1 MESLSRGSYSI
12 SSGARLFIFNICYLN
27 VCVQEVLCSIE
38 IVGES
43 CTFFA
48 ASLLPLSLPL
58 LSYITPFLPSV
69 ALSPTTTFLLCTF
82 LHNNKLYI
90 ASPCFLFFLNFIPS
104 PPNPLPPK
112 FKLVDTPFIQTCWML
127 KIEPLSMSATES
139 SRSSGQI
146 LKELR
151 YSRENLLF
159 LRDQLPVIICDVTR
173 MNNASADLLRLPS
186 QIMSDPGLKSC
197 PTRVL
202 RRVPNFKNRDDVGG
216 SGNSRLHRHKI
227 SLESDEEEIVYRGH
241 PIRHSLKETQW
252 QFKRRDDSD
261 RSSQPLSA
269 PPGYHAQKAENF
281 QKFYRAVV
289 SPTHVR
295 VTAGGRIVPNIR
307 APPQP
312 VFVWNRDKLFFEAKQ
327 DKKAPGI
334 GDANWQEGAALR
346 PSDPNQL
353 PINNPTTNA
362 NIATAPPSHSLE
374 KLLNP
379 GTVQPSTITEP
390 QVLAPVPTLPNV
402 SDQNNSAGPHPI
414 KLSPPGQF
422 DMTKPFMVNGQMVYP
437 LPSDF
442 QIPHGVP
449 VIPFNMLGNT
459 IPLQNLQPS
468 QYPQMPLH
476 HGLFNPTEP
485 SLGQAQPIPYN
496 NPLTTPPI
504 VQNLPQ
510 IGFGGI
516 PPIIP
521 HSKVGDRSGSNNRLV
536 AMPPLPGLDHPPY
549 NQPGYVKQ
557 KIKSLQDEIK
567 KFDHQLDHNKH
578 QIDEIHVKK
587 QRFYV
592 ESQIQTLE
600 ASLALLPSEDFNHSF
615 PGAHPRPLAPP
626 IPSWVATPVYHPRSF
641 DGVYDQGPLH
651 QPASSRVINRSEPF
665 HNPAPVPAY
674 KASVAKSA
682 QPSRTRLSLSA
693 AKAAPFK
700 PRSQQGSQ
708 PASVVQQPVVQPHTA
723 PCEVGETNSIILG
736 ETTSTPA
743 EHGQDIESRLKG
755 TGNAWAGPK
764 GADNHPMSSS
774 NTTLVENPEALETQN
789 YKGRHLMLPG
799 QPQDNGSTPVLA
811 DTRGLGSA
819 SHHTP
824 MPYLMGFPPPGVPWK
839 EARSHE
845 LMYTRPLTPEEVR
858 ARHLYWGNASKEF
871 LKGLPKFDGQD
882 FYPPS
887 PQKGPALPVGQGR
900 HSEASTI
907 IRKSKDSSA
916 TSKEQGLGEE
926 SQALVLRTEAVVG
939 GRTSPDKNVALH
951 DDNDDV
957 VSVDSWGASKSVC
970 SPPQHGSKVVAKFNK
985 PYSATTSAFLLGM
998 LKNSPAVSSPL
1009 SGLSST
1015 HAVGCLPNYGGTA
1028 ILSLAPGPR
1037 QRSSFTF
1044 DAPTAKVVRSAS
1056 GLSVRHENRPP
1067 SRAGSASV
1075 GGYTAAEFL
1084 AKVNRQNEE
1093 RQGNAEQDWKTA
1105 ANGVGSVANSSW

>member
-1 MESLSRGSYSI
+1 
-12 SSGARLFIFNICYLN
+12 
-27 VCVQEVLCSIE
+27 
-38 IVGES
+38 
-43 CTFFA
+43 
-48 ASLLPLSLPL
+48 
-58 LSYITPFLPSV
+58 
-69 ALSPTTTFLLCTF
+69 
-82 LHNNKLYI
+82 
-90 ASPCFLFFLNFIPS
+90 
-104 PPNPLPPK
+104 
-112 FKLVDTPFIQTCWML
+112 
-127 KIEPLSMSATES
+127 MSATEP
-139 SRSSGQI
+139 SRSSGQTSG
-146 LKELR
+146 ELR
-151 YSRENLLF
+151 YSRENLLY
-159 LRDQLPVIICDVTR
+159 LRDQLPVIICDVTKV
-173 MNNASADLLRLPS
+173 NNTSADLLRLPA
-186 QIMSDPGLKSC
+186 QIMSDPSLKSC

-202 RRVPNFKNRDDVGG
+202 RRVPNFKTRDDAGG
-216 SGNSRLHRHKI
+216 SENSRLHRHKI

-269 PPGYHAQKAENF
+269 PSGYHAQKAENF

-312 VFVWNRDKLFFEAKQ
+312 VFVWNCDKFFFETKQ
-327 DKKAPGI
+327 DKKVTGT

-346 PSDPNQL
+346 SFDPNQL
-353 PINNPTTNA
+353 PINNPTTNS

-374 KLLNP
+374 KPSNL
-379 GTVQPSTITEP
+379 GTVQPSTTAEP
-390 QVLAPVPTLPNV
+390 QVSAPATTLPNV

-459 IPLQNLQPS
+459 LPLQNLQPS
-468 QYPQMPLH
+468 QYHQMPLH
-476 HGLFNPTEP
+476 QGLFNTTEP
-485 SLGQAQPIPYN
+485 SLGLAQSIPYN
-496 NPLTTPPI
+496 NPLSTPPI
-504 VQNLPQ
+504 VQNLSHV
-510 IGFGGI
+510 GFGGI
-516 PPIIP
+516 AAPVS
-521 HSKVGDRSGSNNRLV
+521 HSTAGDRNNRLGG
-536 AMPPLPGLDHPPY
+536 MPPLPGLDHPPY
-549 NQPGYVKQ
+549 NKPGYVKQ
-557 KIKSLQDEIK
+557 KIKSLKDEMR

-578 QIDEIHVKK
+578 QIDELHVKK

-600 ASLALLPSEDFNHSF
+600 ASLALLPSEDSSFNHSF
-615 PGAHPRPLAPP
+615 PGAHPRPMTAGSHHLLV
-626 IPSWVATPVYHPRSF
+626 PSWVAAPAYHSKSF
-641 DGVYDQGPLH
+641 DGIYDQGPSH
-651 QPASSRVINRSEPF
+651 QPAASRVNRSEPF
-665 HNPAPVPAY
+665 HNPTPVPVSKVSA
-674 KASVAKSA
+674 AKTS
-682 QPSRTRLSLSA
+682 QPGRTRLSLSA

-700 PRSQQGSQ
+700 PRSQQGSHA
-708 PASVVQQPVVQPHTA
+708 PVQPSAA
-723 PCEVGETNSIILG
+723 PKDVGETITIIPDVNATG
-736 ETTSTPA
+736 SSA
-743 EHGQDIESRLKG
+743 EHGQDIESRLRG
-755 TGNAWAGPK
+755 TGNAWARPK
-764 GADNHPMSSS
+764 DGDNHPMSSS
-774 NTTLVENPEALETQN
+774 TTLVEKTPTPDVLEAQSYE
-789 YKGRHLMLPG
+789 GRHPIPAG
-799 QPQDNGSTPVLA
+799 PPQANGSTQVFS
-811 DTRGLGSA
+811 DTRTLASA

-824 MPYLMGFPPPGVPWK
+824 GMPYLMGFPPPGVPWK

-858 ARHLYWGNASKEF
+858 ARHLYWGNASKES

-887 PQKGPALPVGQGR
+887 PQKGSAIPAGQGR
-900 HSEASTI
+900 YSEASTI

-916 TSKEQGLGEE
+916 TSKEQGLAEE
-926 SQALVLRTEAVVG
+926 AQALVLRPEVIEG
-939 GRTSPDKNVALH
+939 GRTSPGNNAALR
-951 DDNDDV
+951 DGNDDV
-957 VSVDSWGASKSVC
+957 VSVDSWGAPKSVC
-970 SPPQHGSKVVAKFNK
+970 SPPQHASKATAKFK

-1028 ILSLAPGPR
+1028 IPSLAPGPR
-1037 QRSSFTF
+1037 PHSSFTF

-1056 GLSVRHENRPP
+1056 GLSIGHENRPP

-1093 RQGNAEQDWKTA
+1093 RQGNIEPNWNTA
-1105 ANGVGSVANSSW
+1105 ANGVGSVNNSSW

>member
-1 MESLSRGSYSI
+1 
-12 SSGARLFIFNICYLN
+12 
-27 VCVQEVLCSIE
+27 
-38 IVGES
+38 
-43 CTFFA
+43 
-48 ASLLPLSLPL
+48 
-58 LSYITPFLPSV
+58 
-69 ALSPTTTFLLCTF
+69 
-82 LHNNKLYI
+82 
-90 ASPCFLFFLNFIPS
+90 
-104 PPNPLPPK
+104 
-112 FKLVDTPFIQTCWML
+112 
-127 KIEPLSMSATES
+127 
-139 SRSSGQI
+139 
-146 LKELR
+146 
-151 YSRENLLF
+151 
-159 LRDQLPVIICDVTR
+159 
-173 MNNASADLLRLPS
+173 MNNTSADLLRLPS

-216 SGNSRLHRHKI
+216 SENSRLHRHKI

-269 PPGYHAQKAENF
+269 PSGYHAQKAENF

-312 VFVWNRDKLFFEAKQ
+312 VFVWNRDKFFFEAKQ
-327 DKKAPGI
+327 DKKTPGT

-362 NIATAPPSHSLE
+362 NIATAPPSHSLD
-374 KLLNP
+374 KPFNS
-379 GTVQPSTITEP
+379 GTLQPSTITEP
-390 QVLAPVPTLPNV
+390 QVPAPAPTLPNV
-402 SDQNNSAGPHPI
+402 SDQNNSSGPQPI

-485 SLGQAQPIPYN
+485 SLGHNAQPIPYN

-504 VQNLPQ
+504 
-510 IGFGGI
+510 IGYGGMSV
-516 PPIIP
+516 P
-521 HSKVGDRSGSNNRLV
+521 HSKAGDRSNNRSV

-615 PGAHPRPLAPP
+615 PGAHPRPLAPL
-626 IPSWVATPVYHPRSF
+626 IPSWVGAPVYHSRSF
-641 DGVYDQGPLH
+641 DGVYDQGPTH
-651 QPASSRVINRSEPF
+651 QPATSRVVNRSEPF
-665 HNPAPVPAY
+665 HNPPPAPAS
-674 KASVAKSA
+674 KTSVAKSA

-708 PASVVQQPVVQPHTA
+708 APVMQLSVVQQPDMQPLTA
-723 PCEVGETNSIILG
+723 PKDVSKTNSITLD
-736 ETTSTPA
+736 ETTGTPA

-764 GADNHPMSSS
+764 GGDNRPMSS
-774 NTTLVENPEALETQN
+774 NTTLVEKAPTPEALEPQS
-789 YKGRHLMLPG
+789 YKGRHLMPAG
-799 QPQDNGSTPVLA
+799 QPQVNGSTPALA
-811 DTRGLGSA
+811 ETSTLASA

-824 MPYLMGFPPPGVPWK
+824 GMPYLMGFPPPGVPWK

-858 ARHLYWGNASKEF
+858 ARHLYWGNASKES

-887 PQKGPALPVGQGR
+887 PQKGSALPVGQGR
-900 HSEASTI
+900 YSEASTI

-926 SQALVLRTEAVVG
+926 SQALVLRTEAVVD
-939 GRTSPDKNVALH
+939 GRSSPDKNVALH

-970 SPPQHGSKVVAKFNK
+970 SPPQHASKVAAKFNK

-1028 ILSLAPGPR
+1028 IPSLAPGPR
-1037 QRSSFTF
+1037 PSSSFTF

-1067 SRAGSASV
+1067 SRAGSASA

-1093 RQGNAEQDWKTA
+1093 RQGNAEPDWKTA
-1105 ANGVGSVANSSW
+1105 ANGVGSVANSNW

>member
-1 MESLSRGSYSI
+1 
-12 SSGARLFIFNICYLN
+12 
-27 VCVQEVLCSIE
+27 
-38 IVGES
+38 
-43 CTFFA
+43 
-48 ASLLPLSLPL
+48 
-58 LSYITPFLPSV
+58 
-69 ALSPTTTFLLCTF
+69 
-82 LHNNKLYI
+82 
-90 ASPCFLFFLNFIPS
+90 
-104 PPNPLPPK
+104 
-112 FKLVDTPFIQTCWML
+112 
-127 KIEPLSMSATES
+127 MSTTES
-139 SRSSGQI
+139 SRSSGQTS
-146 LKELR
+146 KELR

-159 LRDQLPVIICDVTR
+159 LRDQLPVIICDVTK
-173 MNNASADLLRLPS
+173 MNNTNADLLRLPA
-186 QIMSDPGLKSC
+186 QIMSDPALKSC

-202 RRVPNFKNRDDVGG
+202 RRVPNFKTRDDAGG
-216 SGNSRLHRHKI
+216 SENSRLHRHKI

-269 PPGYHAQKAENF
+269 PSGYHAQKAENF

-312 VFVWNRDKLFFEAKQ
+312 VFVWNRDKFFFETKQ
-327 DKKAPGI
+327 DKKVTGS
-334 GDANWQEGAALR
+334 GDSNWQEGAALR

-374 KLLNP
+374 KPFNSGAL
-379 GTVQPSTITEP
+379 QPPIIAEP
-390 QVLAPVPTLPNV
+390 QVQAPAPAPTLPNV
-402 SDQNNSAGPHPI
+402 SDQNNSAGPI

-459 IPLQNLQPS
+459 LPMHQNL
-468 QYPQMPLH
+468 QMPLH
-476 HGLFNPTEP
+476 HGLFNSEP
-485 SLGQAQPIPYN
+485 LGQAQTIPYN
-496 NPLTTPPI
+496 NPLSTPPI
-504 VQNLPQ
+504 LQNLSH
-510 IGFGGI
+510 IGFGGLA
-516 PPIIP
+516 PTVP
-521 HSKVGDRSGSNNRLV
+521 HLKAGDRNRLV
-536 AMPPLPGLDHPPY
+536 GVSPLPGLDQPPY

-567 KFDHQLDHNKH
+567 KFDHQLDHNRH
-578 QIDEIHVKK
+578 QIDELHVKK

-600 ASLALLPSEDFNHSF
+600 ASLALLPEDSPFNHSF
-615 PGAHPRPLAPP
+615 PGAHPRSLATAVAPNSHLLVP
-626 IPSWVATPVYHPRSF
+626 TWVGAPAYHSRSF
-641 DGVYDQGPLH
+641 DGVYDQGPTH
-651 QPASSRVINRSEPF
+651 QPAASF
-665 HNPAPVPAY
+665 HNPTPVPIPG
-674 KASVAKSA
+674 ASVAKSS
-682 QPSRTRLSLSA
+682 QPGRTRLSLSA

-700 PRSQQGSQ
+700 PRSQHGLQ
-708 PASVVQQPVVQPHTA
+708 PNVAQPPVVQPPVMQPHTA
-723 PCEVGETNSIILG
+723 PRDMGETNSITQDENVTG
-736 ETTSTPA
+736 SST
-743 EHGQDIESRLKG
+743 EHGQDIESRLRG
-755 TGNAWAGPK
+755 TGNAWAGSK
-764 GADNHPMSSS
+764 DGGDNHPMSSNS
-774 NTTLVENPEALETQN
+774 TLVEKAPTPEALGTQS
-789 YKGRHLMLPG
+789 YEGRHLMSAG
-799 QPQDNGSTPVLA
+799 QPQGNGSAQVLA
-811 DTRGLGSA
+811 DTRSLASA

-824 MPYLMGFPPPGVPWK
+824 GVPYLMGYPPPGVPWK

-858 ARHLYWGNASKEF
+858 ARHLYWGNASRES

-887 PQKGPALPVGQGR
+887 PQKVSALPAGQGR
-900 HSEASTI
+900 YSEASTI
-907 IRKSKDSSA
+907 IRKSKDGSA

-926 SQALVLRTEAVVG
+926 SQALILRPEPVMG
-939 GRTSPDKNVALH
+939 GRISPDKTVALQG
-951 DDNDDV
+951 DNVDV

-970 SPPQHGSKVVAKFNK
+970 SPQQHASKVAAKFNK

-998 LKNSPAVSSPL
+998 LKNNPAVSSPL

-1028 ILSLAPGPR
+1028 IPSLAPGPR
-1037 QRSSFTF
+1037 PRSSFTF
-1044 DAPTAKVVRSAS
+1044 DAPTAKAVRSAS

-1067 SRAGSASV
+1067 SRAGSASA
-1075 GGYTAAEFL
+1075 GGYAAAEFL

-1093 RQGNAEQDWKTA
+1093 RQGNTEPDWKTA

>member
-1 MESLSRGSYSI
+1 
-12 SSGARLFIFNICYLN
+12 
-27 VCVQEVLCSIE
+27 
-38 IVGES
+38 
-43 CTFFA
+43 
-48 ASLLPLSLPL
+48 
-58 LSYITPFLPSV
+58 
-69 ALSPTTTFLLCTF
+69 
-82 LHNNKLYI
+82 
-90 ASPCFLFFLNFIPS
+90 
-104 PPNPLPPK
+104 
-112 FKLVDTPFIQTCWML
+112 
-127 KIEPLSMSATES
+127 
-139 SRSSGQI
+139 
-146 LKELR
+146 
-151 YSRENLLF
+151 
-159 LRDQLPVIICDVTR
+159 
-173 MNNASADLLRLPS
+173 MNNTSADLLRLPS
-186 QIMSDPGLKSC
+186 QIMSGPGLKSC

-202 RRVPNFKNRDDVGG
+202 RRVPNFKNRDDAGG
-216 SGNSRLHRHKI
+216 SENSRLHRHKV

-269 PPGYHAQKAENF
+269 PSGYHAQKAENF
-281 QKFYRAVV
+281 QNFYRAVV

-312 VFVWNRDKLFFEAKQ
+312 VFVWNRDKFFFEAKH
-327 DKKAPGI
+327 DKKAATGT

-362 NIATAPPSHSLE
+362 NISTAPPSHSLE
-374 KLLNP
+374 KPSNT
-379 GTVQPSTITEP
+379 GTSQPSTITES
-390 QVLAPVPTLPNV
+390 QVPAPAPTHPNV

-449 VIPFNMLGNT
+449 VIPFNMLRNT

-468 QYPQMPLH
+468 QYPQMPLP

-485 SLGQAQPIPYN
+485 SLGQAQQIPYN
-496 NPLTTPPI
+496 NPL
-504 VQNLPQ
+504 V
-510 IGFGGI
+510 GFGGI
-516 PPIIP
+516 APSI
-521 HSKVGDRSGSNNRLV
+521 SQLKAGDRSNNRPV
-536 AMPPLPGLDHPPY
+536 TMPPLPGLDHPPY
-549 NQPGYVKQ
+549 NPPGYVKQ

-567 KFDHQLDHNKH
+567 KFNHQLDHNKH

-615 PGAHPRPLAPP
+615 PGAHPRSLAPL
-626 IPSWVATPVYHPRSF
+626 IPSWVAAPVYHSRSF
-641 DGVYDQGPLH
+641 DGVYDQGPVH
-651 QPASSRVINRSEPF
+651 QHATSRVINRSEPF
-665 HNPAPVPAY
+665 HHPNHVPAS
-674 KASVAKSA
+674 KASVTKSA

-700 PRSQQGSQ
+700 PRSQQDSQ
-708 PASVVQQPVVQPHTA
+708 APVVQPSVVQQPA
-723 PCEVGETNSIILG
+723 KDVGENNSIILH
-736 ETTSTPA
+736 ETIGTPA

-764 GADNHPMSSS
+764 GGDNHPMSS
-774 NTTLVENPEALETQN
+774 NTTLVEKAPTPEALETQS
-789 YKGRHLMLPG
+789 YEGRHLMPVG
-799 QPQDNGSTPVLA
+799 QPQGNGSTPAPA
-811 DTRGLGSA
+811 DTRTLASA

-824 MPYLMGFPPPGVPWK
+824 GMPYLMGFPPPGVPWK

-858 ARHLYWGNASKEF
+858 ARHLYWGNASKES

-887 PQKGPALPVGQGR
+887 PQKGSALPVGQGR
-900 HSEASTI
+900 YSEASTI

-939 GRTSPDKNVALH
+939 GRTSPDKNNALH

-970 SPPQHGSKVVAKFNK
+970 SPPQHASKVAAKFNK

-1028 ILSLAPGPR
+1028 IPSLAPGPR
-1037 QRSSFTF
+1037 PSSSFTF
-1044 DAPTAKVVRSAS
+1044 DAPTAKAVRSAS

-1093 RQGNAEQDWKTA
+1093 RQGNAEPDWKTA
-1105 ANGVGSVANSSW
+1105 ANGVGSVANSGW

>member
-1 MESLSRGSYSI
+1 
-12 SSGARLFIFNICYLN
+12 
-27 VCVQEVLCSIE
+27 
-38 IVGES
+38 
-43 CTFFA
+43 
-48 ASLLPLSLPL
+48 
-58 LSYITPFLPSV
+58 
-69 ALSPTTTFLLCTF
+69 
-82 LHNNKLYI
+82 
-90 ASPCFLFFLNFIPS
+90 
-104 PPNPLPPK
+104 
-112 FKLVDTPFIQTCWML
+112 
-127 KIEPLSMSATES
+127 MSATEP
-139 SRSSGQI
+139 SRSSDQTS
-146 LKELR
+146 KELR

-159 LRDQLPVIICDVTR
+159 LRDQLPVIICDVTKI
-173 MNNASADLLRLPS
+173 NNTSADLLILPA

-202 RRVPNFKNRDDVGG
+202 RRVPNFKNRDDAGG
-216 SGNSRLHRHKI
+216 SENSRFHRHKI

-269 PPGYHAQKAENF
+269 PSGYHAQKAENF

-312 VFVWNRDKLFFEAKQ
+312 VFVWNRDKFFFEAKQ
-327 DKKAPGI
+327 DKKVAGTA
-334 GDANWQEGAALR
+334 DSNWQEGAALR

-362 NIATAPPSHSLE
+362 NIAISPTSHSLE
-374 KLLNP
+374 KSLNS
-379 GTVQPSTITEP
+379 GTAQPSMISEP
-390 QVLAPVPTLPNV
+390 QVPASALALPNG
-402 SDQNNSAGPHPI
+402 SNQNNSAGPHPI

-459 IPLQNLQPS
+459 LPLQNLQPS
-468 QYPQMPLH
+468 QYQQIPLH
-476 HGLFNPTEP
+476 QGLFNTTDP
-485 SLGQAQPIPYN
+485 SLSQPQTIPYN
-496 NPLTTPPI
+496 NPLSTPPI
-504 VQNLPQ
+504 VQNLPH
-510 IGFGGI
+510 IGLGGI
-516 PPIIP
+516 VPP
-521 HSKVGDRSGSNNRLV
+521 HSKAGDRNNRL
-536 AMPPLPGLDHPPY
+536 MGIPPLPGLDQPPY
-549 NQPGYVKQ
+549 NQPGYVRQ
-557 KIKSLQDEIK
+557 KIRSLQDEIK

-578 QIDEIHVKK
+578 QIDEAHVKK

-600 ASLALLPSEDFNHSF
+600 ASLALLPSEDHPPFNHSF
-615 PGAHPRPLAPP
+615 PGAHPRPLAVGNSHQLV
-626 IPSWVATPVYHPRSF
+626 PSWVTEDPTSIHSFGGSQPRPLAVGNSHPLVPSWVTAPVYHSKSF
-641 DGVYDQGPLH
+641 DGVYDQGQSH
-651 QPASSRVINRSEPF
+651 QSAASRVNRSEPV
-665 HNPAPVPAY
+665 HDPTPVPVS
-674 KASVAKSA
+674 KASAAKSS
-682 QPSRTRLSLSA
+682 QPSGTRLSLSA

-700 PRSQQGSQ
+700 PRSQQ
-708 PASVVQQPVVQPHTA
+708 VVQP
-723 PCEVGETNSIILG
+723 PSDVGETNS
-736 ETTSTPA
+736 STHEKVTGAPE
-743 EHGQDIESRLKG
+743 EHGQDIESRLRG
-755 TGNAWAGPK
+755 TGNAWAGAK
-764 GADNHPMSSS
+764 DGDNHPVSS
-774 NTTLVENPEALETQN
+774 NTTLVEKTPTQETLEIQS
-789 YKGRHLMLPG
+789 YEGRPLMPAG
-799 QPQDNGSTPVLA
+799 QQVQGKGSTKVHA
-811 DTRGLGSA
+811 DTRTSAPA

-824 MPYLMGFPPPGVPWK
+824 GIPYLMGFPPPGVPWK

-845 LMYTRPLTPEEVR
+845 LIYTRPLTPEEVR
-858 ARHLYWGNASKEF
+858 ARHLYWGNASKES
-871 LKGLPKFDGQD
+871 LKGLPKFDGQN

-887 PQKGPALPVGQGR
+887 PQKSSALPVGQAR
-900 HSEASTI
+900 YSEASTI

-916 TSKEQGLGEE
+916 TAKEHGLGEE
-926 SQALVLRTEAVVG
+926 SQALVLRAEPPVD
-939 GRTSPDKNVALH
+939 GRISPDKHVALH

-957 VSVDSWGASKSVC
+957 ISVGSWGASKSVF
-970 SPPQHGSKVVAKFNK
+970 SPPQHSSKVAAKFNK

-1028 ILSLAPGPR
+1028 IPSLAPGPR
-1037 QRSSFTF
+1037 PHSSFTF
-1044 DAPTAKVVRSAS
+1044 DAPPAKVVRSAS
-1056 GLSVRHENRPP
+1056 GFSVRHENRPP

-1093 RQGNAEQDWKTA
+1093 RQGNTELDWKST

>member
-1 MESLSRGSYSI
+1 M
-12 SSGARLFIFNICYLN
+12 SG
-27 VCVQEVLCSIE
+27 
-38 IVGES
+38 
-43 CTFFA
+43 
-48 ASLLPLSLPL
+48 
-58 LSYITPFLPSV
+58 
-69 ALSPTTTFLLCTF
+69 
-82 LHNNKLYI
+82 
-90 ASPCFLFFLNFIPS
+90 
-104 PPNPLPPK
+104 
-112 FKLVDTPFIQTCWML
+112 
-127 KIEPLSMSATES
+127 TES
-139 SRSSGQI
+139 SRTSDQTS
-146 LKELR
+146 KELR
-151 YSRENLLF
+151 YSRENLLV
-159 LRDQLPVIICDVTR
+159 LRDQLPVIICDVTKI
-173 MNNASADLLRLPS
+173 NNTSADLLRLPA

-197 PTRVL
+197 PSRVL
-202 RRVPNFKNRDDVGG
+202 RRVPNFKNRDDAGG
-216 SGNSRLHRHKI
+216 SENIRLHRHKI

-269 PPGYHAQKAENF
+269 PSGYHAQKAENF

-312 VFVWNRDKLFFEAKQ
+312 VFVWNRDKFFFEAKQ
-327 DKKAPGI
+327 DKKVAGTE
-334 GDANWQEGAALR
+334 DWQEGAALR

-362 NIATAPPSHSLE
+362 NIATAQPSHSLE
-374 KLLNP
+374 KPLSS
-379 GTVQPSTITEP
+379 GTLQPPTIAEP
-390 QVLAPVPTLPNV
+390 QPPVPVPTLPNG
-402 SDQNNSAGPHPI
+402 SDHNNLAGPQPI

-442 QIPHGVP
+442 QIPPGVP

-459 IPLQNLQPS
+459 PPLQNLQPS
-468 QYPQMPLH
+468 QYPQIPLH
-476 HGLFNPTEP
+476 HGAFNSTEP
-485 SLGQAQPIPYN
+485 SLGHAQPISYN
-496 NPLTTPPI
+496 NPLSTPPV
-504 VQNLPQ
+504 VQN
-510 IGFGGI
+510 ISHVV
-516 PPIIP
+516 P
-521 HSKVGDRSGSNNRLV
+521 HSKSGNSRLV
-536 AMPPLPGLDHPPY
+536 GIPQLPSLDQPPY

-578 QIDEIHVKK
+578 QIDEVHVKK

-600 ASLALLPSEDFNHSF
+600 ASLALLPSEDSDSHFNHSF
-615 PGAHPRPLAPP
+615 PGAHPRLLAAGPSGHPL
-626 IPSWVATPVYHPRSF
+626 IPSWVAAPAYNHSRGF
-641 DGVYDQGPLH
+641 DGVYEQGPAH
-651 QPASSRVINRSEPF
+651 QLQAPRVNRSEPF
-665 HNPAPVPAY
+665 HNHIPVPVS
-674 KASVAKSA
+674 KTSVAKSS
-682 QPSRTRLSLSA
+682 QPGRTRLSLSA

-700 PRSQQGSQ
+700 PRAQQIVQAPDVQPPAVRQ
-708 PASVVQQPVVQPHTA
+708 PAMQPHTA
-723 PCEVGETNSIILG
+723 SRDAAEINTVMPDEIIG
-736 ETTSTPA
+736 SPA
-743 EHGQDIESRLKG
+743 EHGQDIESRLRG
-755 TGNAWAGPK
+755 TGNAWVGPK
-764 GADNHPMSSS
+764 DGDSHLMSS
-774 NTTLVENPEALETQN
+774 NTTLVEKIPTPESLGTQS
-789 YKGRHLMLPG
+789 YDGRHLTSAG
-799 QPQDNGSTPVLA
+799 QLQGNGSTQLA
-811 DTRGLGSA
+811 TDIPTLASA

-824 MPYLMGFPPPGVPWK
+824 GIPYLTGFPPPGVPWK
-839 EARSHE
+839 DARSHE

-858 ARHLYWGNASKEF
+858 ARHLYWGNASKES

-887 PQKGPALPVGQGR
+887 PHKGSALPVAQGR
-900 HSEASTI
+900 YSEASTI

-916 TSKEQGLGEE
+916 TSKEQVLGEE
-926 SQALVLRTEAVVG
+926 SQALVLRTGTIVA
-939 GRTSPDKNVALH
+939 GRTSPDRNIAVH
-951 DDNDDV
+951 DDKDDA
-957 VSVDSWGASKSVC
+957 VSLDPWGASKSVC
-970 SPPQHGSKVVAKFNK
+970 SPQYASKVEAKFNK

-1028 ILSLAPGPR
+1028 IPSLAPGPR
-1037 QRSSFTF
+1037 SPFTF

-1084 AKVNRQNEE
+1084 AKVTRQNEE
-1093 RQGNAEQDWKTA
+1093 RQGNIEPDWKTA
-1105 ANGVGSVANSSW
+1105 TNGVGSVANSGW